1 MANACFIRVRGIVQ
15 GVGFRPFVYRLAYA
29 NELSGWVLNGD
40 QGVEIYLEG
49 EDEDMDAF
57 VHEMRSAPPAAA
69 NISDVE
75 IEPASC
81 EGLTDFT
88 IRESHHTEPPTV
100 RVSPDLPVCHDCL
113 EECFDPDNPRYRY
126 PYINCTNC
134 GPRYSVVLALPYDR
148 VNTTMR
154 AWPLDA
160 YCDIEYHDPA
170 NRRFHAQPVACPAC
184 GPGLTLRHDDAEI
197 ANGWT
202 AIGRTVKLLCEGK
215 IVAIKG
221 LGGYHL
227 ACDARNPASNMA
239 LRERKFRKEKP
250 FAIMARDIEAAR
262 QLVSLTP
269 DGEVLLTSLA
279 RPIVLAPARIEL
291 AGVAPENRDLG
302 VMLPYTPLQ
311 HLLFAAGAPGALVM
325 TSANRSSEPIAY
337 DDADA
342 LERLSGIADAFLI
355 GERPIARR
363 VDDSIARVGAFGPV
377 ILRRSRGY
385 APGAVARLP
394 IERPVLALGADLKN
408 TITLVVDGQ
417 AFVSQHIGDLA
428 HYQAF
433 QAFAETIKDLISMYD
448 IRTRR
453 TPPGAR
459 RAPSILVYRPRR
471 RASGSGATCRAAS
484 SRAPGVRPC
493 RARGMAKE
501 CRRGHL

>member
-1 MANACFIRVRGIVQ
+1 MTNACFIRVRGIVQ
-15 GVGFRPFVYRLAYA
+15 GVGFRPFVYRLAYVNA
-29 NELSGWVLNGD
+29 LSGWVLNGD

-75 IEPASC
+75 IETASC

-88 IRESHHTEPPTV
+88 IRESHHTERPTV

-113 EECFDPDNPRYRY
+113 KECFDSDNPRYRY

-160 YCDIEYHDPA
+160 YCDAEYHDPA

-184 GPGLTLRHDDAEI
+184 GPGFTLRHDDAEI

-239 LRERKFRKEKP
+239 LRERNSAKRSPSPSWRKILKP
-250 FAIMARDIEAAR
+250 HASW
-262 QLVSLTP
+262 LV
-269 DGEVLLTSLA
+269 
-279 RPIVLAPARIEL
+279 
-291 AGVAPENRDLG
+291 
-302 VMLPYTPLQ
+302 
-311 HLLFAAGAPGALVM
+311 
-325 TSANRSSEPIAY
+325 
-337 DDADA
+337 
-342 LERLSGIADAFLI
+342 
-355 GERPIARR
+355 
-363 VDDSIARVGAFGPV
+363 
-377 ILRRSRGY
+377 LRRMRRPCSPLWPVRLCSRQRGLTW
-385 APGAVARLP
+385 R
-394 IERPVLALGADLKN
+394 E
-408 TITLVVDGQ
+408 
-417 AFVSQHIGDLA
+417 S
-428 HYQAF
+428 
-433 QAFAETIKDLISMYD
+433 
-448 IRTRR
+448 
-453 TPPGAR
+453 
-459 RAPSILVYRPRR
+459 RR
-471 RASGSGATCRAAS
+471 RIATSESCCHTPRCSICSLLRAL
-484 SRAPGVRPC
+484 RT
-493 RARGMAKE
+493 
-501 CRRGHL
+501 HW